1 MTEAKVETQREMI
14 YTVPLKYAWYGPHN
28 DRTRKAVD
36 ILKKF
41 IMRHMKVKEVKIT
54 QELNEKLWER
64 GMKNPPRRIRVRAA
78 KVSEE
83 LAWVTLP
90 EHKFQF
96 EMVKKEEKEEAA
108 EKPEEK
114 KAEGEEKKAGEEK
127 EAEKSTAKM
136 EEKEK
141 AKGEGEG
148 KKESEEN
155 SGKNKTPVMFSN
167 GSCCKDKLQRR
178 YKHRVVCNSNRQV
191 RTHTP

>member
-1 MTEAKVETQREMI
+1 MTEVKVEIQREML

-36 ILKKF
+36 ILKRF

-78 KVSEE
+78 KVGED

-90 EHKFQF
+90 EHKFPF
-96 EMVKKEEKEEAA
+96 ERVKKEEKEEAA

-114 KAEGEEKKAGEEK
+114 KAEGEEKKAIEDEGKTVVETKEK
-127 EAEKSTAKM
+127 ESKV
-136 EEKEK
+136 KEK
-141 AKGEGEG
+141 KRVG
-148 KKESEEN
+148 KK
-155 SGKNKTPVMFSN
+155 
-167 GSCCKDKLQRR
+167 KLRKAQR
-178 YKHRVVCNSNRQV
+178 K
-191 RTHTP
+191 